1 MCGSLLLVPVSGS
14 NRLRR
19 AAVGIGVIAA
29 FSVVLAARTNM
40 PAADYARA
48 ACGELS
54 ILLDGEPPN
63 EREIAETLAH
73 AAAKAGRAATVDKA
87 FVALEEDLDRLDA
100 AVAKPDGLTEPEE
113 TAANDSMA
121 SLAEACADSD
131 APEGQSTDLGLTIQE
146 LRRD

>member
-1 MCGSLLLVPVSGS
+1 MPVSGS

-54 ILLDGEPPN
+54 ILLDGKPPN
-63 EREIAETLAH
+63 EREIAETLTH

-131 APEGQSTDLGLTIQE
+131 APEGQSTDLGALTIQE

>member
-1 MCGSLLLVPVSGS
+1 MPGSGS

-40 PAADYARA
+40 PAVDYVRA

-54 ILLDGEPPN
+54 MLLDDEPPN
-63 EREIAETLAH
+63 EGEIAETLAR
-73 AAAKAGRAATVDKA
+73 AAAKADRAATVDKA
-87 FVALEEDLDRLDA
+87 FVALDADLGRLGA
-100 AVAKPDGLTEPEE
+100 AVAKPDGLTEREE

-121 SLAEACADSD
+121 SLAEACAGS
-131 APEGQSTDLGLTIQE
+131 AALEGQSADLGALTIQE

>member
-1 MCGSLLLVPVSGS
+1 M
-14 NRLRR
+14 
-19 AAVGIGVIAA
+19 IAA

-131 APEGQSTDLGLTIQE
+131 APEGQSTDLGALTIQE

>member
-1 MCGSLLLVPVSGS
+1 MPVSGS

-29 FSVVLAARTNM
+29 FSVVLAAQTNM
-40 PAADYARA
+40 PAVDYARA

-54 ILLDGEPPN
+54 MLLDDEPPN
-63 EREIAETLAH
+63 EREIAETLAR
-73 AAAKAGRAATVDKA
+73 AAARADRAATVDKA
-87 FVALEEDLDRLDA
+87 FVALDEDLDRLDA
-100 AVAKPDGLTEPEE
+100 AVAKPDGLTEREE

-121 SLAEACADSD
+121 SVAGACADS
-131 APEGQSTDLGLTIQE
+131 AALEGPTADLGALTIQE